1 MRPLLLFWWGVPG
14 PVRPDF
20 VVQRADIRPFQT
32 GSKEFWEQLSI
43 VGALIVFVG
52 TQFSASSVTAL
63 IEGFINPSMNGEAGT
78 KSALK
83 KFVIRA

>member
-32 GSKEFWEQLSI
+32 GSK
-43 VGALIVFVG
+43 
-52 TQFSASSVTAL
+52 
-63 IEGFINPSMNGEAGT
+63 
-78 KSALK
+78 SALK
-83 KFVIRA
+83 KFVVRA